1 MTTTKKDLITHISS
15 NNHIHPSDVQLI
27 IQAFLDKI
35 LETLRKG
42 QRLEFRDFGVFE
54 VVRRKQKIGRNPKQ
68 SDTPIVIPAHF
79 AVKFSAGKEMK
90 KRLEPQQNSKDPN
103 SSHQA

>member
-1 MTTTKKDLITHISS
+1 MSKKESRKSLTTTKKDIVSHISS
-15 NNHIHPSDVQLI
+15 NNGIHPNDVQLI

-35 LETLRKG
+35 LETLGKG
-42 QRLEFRDFGVFE
+42 ERLEFRDFGVFE
-54 VVRRKQKIGRNPKQ
+54 VVRREQKIGRNPKK

-90 KRLEPQQNSKDPN
+90 KRLKT
-103 SSHQA
+103 